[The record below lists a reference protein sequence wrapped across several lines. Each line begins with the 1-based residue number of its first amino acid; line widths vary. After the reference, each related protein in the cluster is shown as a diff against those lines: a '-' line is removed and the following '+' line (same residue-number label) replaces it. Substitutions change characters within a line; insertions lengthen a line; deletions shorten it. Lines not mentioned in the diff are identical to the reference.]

1 MKKYF
6 LCLIVALMISGCAAP
21 AFEPP
26 VAAELEDLPEPV
38 TEWTVTDGITIRLM
52 NKEFPVGVEQNG
64 KAPVMPFLQPRPK
77 AGVIV
82 VVPRNRQYAVSGLQ
96 V

>member
-1 MKKYF
+1 MKKYL

-26 VAAELEDLPEPV
+26 VVAAPADLPEPV

-52 NKEFPVGVEQNG
+52 NKEFPVGVEQMTIIMENRTDQVMLYGNG
-64 KAPVMPFLQPRPK
+64 
-77 AGVIV
+77 
-82 VVPRNRQYAVSGLQ
+82 
-96 V
+96 